1 MLLKNIINYE
11 ERKRLHQEN
20 GQRTE
25 LLHNDSPI
33 STIGESG
40 TRWLILEVGIARNPR
55 KLVGYQGT
63 FTGFL

>member
-25 LLHNDSPI
+25 LLHNNSSI
-33 STIGESG
+33 STMEGLGQLNIMQLDSLDI
-40 TRWLILEVGIARNPR
+40 LIDDEIQDFNKRN
-55 KLVGYQGT
+55 
-63 FTGFL
+63 